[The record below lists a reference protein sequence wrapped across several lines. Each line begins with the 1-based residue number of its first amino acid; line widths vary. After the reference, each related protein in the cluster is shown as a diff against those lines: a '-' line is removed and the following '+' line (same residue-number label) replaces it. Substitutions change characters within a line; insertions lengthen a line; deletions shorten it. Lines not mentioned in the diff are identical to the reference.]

1 MERWV
6 IDILGFLFLIFKK
19 NMYLMVVGDYFIK
32 WIDVIFVKNKKVVI
46 IVYKFIIYIVV
57 IFGVFM

>member
-19 NMYLMVVGDYFIK
+19 NMCLMVVGDYFIK
-32 WIDVIFVKNKKVVI
+32 WIDVIFVKNKNVVI
-46 IVYKFIIYIVV
+46 MGNKCIIYIVV
-57 IFGVFM
+57 IFGV

>member
-32 WIDVIFVKNKKVVI
+32 WIDVIFVKNKKLVI
-46 IVYKFIIYIVV
+46 VVYKFIIYIVV